1 MPPRKGRVRTQAVPA
16 RVARLIKWGCW
27 KGEANCLERISE
39 LMDMPAPNWLPQEGW
54 GPSG

>member
-1 MPPRKGRVRTQAVPA
+1 MPA